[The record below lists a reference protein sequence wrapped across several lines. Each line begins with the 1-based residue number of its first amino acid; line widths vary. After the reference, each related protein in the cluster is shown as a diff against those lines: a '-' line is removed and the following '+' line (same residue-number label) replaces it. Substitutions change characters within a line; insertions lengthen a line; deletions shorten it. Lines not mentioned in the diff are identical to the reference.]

1 MQRRSSR
8 GNNMPTIAEKLLG
21 EHAGREVKAG
31 EFVVARVDLAYVQ
44 DGTGPLTLA
53 QLRAMGDFKPVNP
66 DRTVIFLDH
75 ASPSPRRE
83 LSNDH
88 ALLRSFAARAGVR
101 IYGVGEGVSHQIAAE
116 SLAKPGDL
124 IVGADSHTCTL
135 GALGAFATGMGSTD
149 VAVAMALG
157 RTWFRV
163 PETLRFVLRGGFSKG
178 VYAKDLILEII
189 GSLGAAGATYKAME
203 FSGGALKKLG
213 MHERLTIA
221 NMSVEAG
228 AKAGIFP
235 SDAVTK
241 KYLKKQGRGGDYRE
255 VKADREAEY
264 EAVHEFNLSK
274 LEPVVAFPPSVDNV
288 YRISGEECRDVEID
302 QVFIGTCTNGRIED
316 LRVAARV
323 LEGRERHPD
332 TRLIITP
339 ASRRVYLQALEEGL
353 IGVFLGA
360 GALVTPPGCG
370 ACVGLHGGVL
380 GDGERCLSTQ
390 NRNFKGRMGNPEA
403 FIYLASPA
411 TAAATAIEG
420 KLADPRDYL

>member
-1 MQRRSSR
+1 
-8 GNNMPTIAEKLLG
+8 MPTIAEKILS
-21 EHAGREVKAG
+21 EHAGREAKAG

-53 QLRAMGDFKPVNP
+53 QLKAMGDFKPVNP
-66 DRTVIFLDH
+66 DRMVIFLDH
-75 ASPSPRRE
+75 ASPSPRKE

-88 ALLRSFAARAGVR
+88 ALLRSFAAQAGMR
-101 IYGVGEGVSHQIAAE
+101 ISEIGEGVSHQRAAE

-135 GALGAFATGMGSTD
+135 GALGALATGMGSTD

-157 RTWFRV
+157 KTWFRV
-163 PETLRFVLRGGFSKG
+163 PESLKFILKGGFPRG
-178 VYAKDLILEII
+178 VYAKDLILQII

-203 FSGGALKKLG
+203 FSGDALKKLE

-228 AKAGIFP
+228 AKAGVFP

-241 KYLKKQGRGGDYRE
+241 KYLRKQGRGEDYRE
-255 VKADREAEY
+255 VKADSDAGY
-264 EAVHEFNLSK
+264 EAVYEFNLSE
-274 LEPVVAFPPSVDNV
+274 LEPLVAFPHAVDNV
-288 YRISGEECRDVEID
+288 HRISDRECRDVKID

-316 LRVAARV
+316 LRVAARI
-323 LEGRERHPD
+323 LESEKRHPE

-339 ASRRVYLQALEEGL
+339 ASRKVYLQALEEGL
-353 IGVFLGA
+353 MEVFIRA

-370 ACVGLHGGVL
+370 ACVGLHEGVL
-380 GDGERCLSTQ
+380 GDGECCLSTQ

-411 TAAATAIEG
+411 TAAATAVKG